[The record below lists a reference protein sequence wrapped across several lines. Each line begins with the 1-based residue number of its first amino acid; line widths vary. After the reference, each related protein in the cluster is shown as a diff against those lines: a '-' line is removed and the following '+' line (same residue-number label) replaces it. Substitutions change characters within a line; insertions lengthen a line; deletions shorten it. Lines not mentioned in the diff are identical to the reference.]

1 MDKLIVDNPTAVDQR
16 NGVDEND
23 IAKERLLELFHEHR
37 SLLFSIAYRMLG
49 TVADAEDKIQE
60 TFLRWQRVSLA
71 DIRSPRAFLV
81 TIVSRLCISHLQS
94 AHVQR
99 EEYFGQWL
107 PEPIL
112 TDRTPGPLDALAM
125 EESLSMGFLVL
136 LERLTPVERA
146 VFLLREVFGYEYEE
160 IGRIT
165 ELTEVNCRQI
175 LRRARK
181 HITDSRPRFE
191 PSPEKQDELLK
202 EFLGVTVNG
211 DMDGLLALLAK
222 DVVLYTDGGGKM
234 TAVPQPIHGA
244 TNVARLLSMA
254 LKKFAENVVP
264 RCTQINGQP
273 GLIGYING
281 IAETA
286 VIVDVAEGRIQNIF
300 IVRNP
305 DKLMRV
311 PPLSTEFIC

>member
-1 MDKLIVDNPTAVDQR
+1 MSNLIDGHPTKDAELSEVDAD
-16 NGVDEND
+16 DS
-23 IAKERLLELFHEHR
+23 AKRRLLELFHEHR

-60 TFLRWQRVSLA
+60 TFLRWQRVSIA
-71 DIRSPRAFLV
+71 DIKSPRAFLV

-99 EEYFGQWL
+99 EEYLGQWL
-107 PEPIL
+107 PEPLL
-112 TDRTPGPLDALAM
+112 TDRTHDPSSAVAM

-146 VFLLREVFGYEYEE
+146 VFLLREVFEYEYEE
-160 IGRIT
+160 VARIT
-165 ELTEVNCRQI
+165 HLTEVNCRQI
-175 LRRARK
+175 LRRARQ
-181 HITDSRPRFE
+181 HITEGRPRFD
-191 PSPEKQDELLK
+191 PSPEKQDELLT
-202 EFLGVTVNG
+202 EFLGATVNG
-211 DMDGLLALLAK
+211 DMNGLIALLAK

-234 TAVPQPIHGA
+234 TAVPQPIYGP

-254 LKKFAENVVP
+254 LKKFADNVVI
-264 RCTQINGQP
+264 RRTEINGQP
-273 GLIGYING
+273 GILGYING

-286 VIVDVAEGRIQNIF
+286 VIVDIAEGRIQNVY

-305 DKLMRV
+305 DKLTRV
-311 PPLSTEFIC
+311 PRLSTMSVS

>member
-1 MDKLIVDNPTAVDQR
+1 MDKRIEDKPTKDDELSEVDAD
-16 NGVDEND
+16 DS
-23 IAKERLLELFHEHR
+23 AKRRLLEVFHEHR

-60 TFLRWQRVSLA
+60 TFLRWQRVSIA
-71 DIRSPRAFLV
+71 DIKSPRAFLV

-99 EEYFGQWL
+99 EEYLGQWL
-107 PEPIL
+107 PEPLL
-112 TDRTPGPLDALAM
+112 TDHDHDPSADLAM

-146 VFLLREVFGYEYEE
+146 VFLLREVFEYEYEE
-160 IGRIT
+160 VARIT
-165 ELTEVNCRQI
+165 RLTEVNCRQI
-175 LRRARK
+175 LRRARQ
-181 HITDSRPRFE
+181 HITEGRPRFD
-191 PSPEKQDELLK
+191 PSPAKQDELLT
-202 EFLGVTVNG
+202 EFLGATVNG
-211 DMDGLLALLAK
+211 DMDGLIALLAK

-234 TAVPQPIHGA
+234 TAVPQPIYGP

-254 LKKFAENVVP
+254 LKKFAENVVI
-264 RCTQINGQP
+264 RRTEINGQP
-273 GLIGYING
+273 GILGYING

-286 VIVDVAEGRIQNIF
+286 VIVDIAEGRIRNVY

-305 DKLMRV
+305 DKLTRV
-311 PPLSTEFIC
+311 PLLSTELVC

>member
-1 MDKLIVDNPTAVDQR
+1 MAKLIEGDSTKDDEPSEVEADDPAQR
-16 NGVDEND
+16 
-23 IAKERLLELFHEHR
+23 RRLELFHEHR

-60 TFLRWQRVSLA
+60 TFLRWQRVSIA
-71 DIRSPRAFLV
+71 DIKSPRAFLV

-107 PEPIL
+107 PEPLL
-112 TDRTPGPLDALAM
+112 TDHDHDPSAALAM

-146 VFLLREVFGYEYEE
+146 VFLLREVFEYEYEE
-160 IGRIT
+160 VGRIT
-165 ELTEVNCRQI
+165 HLTEVNCRQI
-175 LRRARK
+175 LRRARQR
-181 HITDSRPRFE
+181 ITEGRPRFD
-191 PSPEKQDELLK
+191 PSPEKQDELLTQ
-202 EFLGVTVNG
+202 FLGATVNG
-211 DMDGLLALLAK
+211 DMNGLISLLAK
-222 DVVLYTDGGGKM
+222 DIVLYTDGGGKT
-234 TAVPQPIHGA
+234 TAVPQPVYGP

-254 LKKFAENVVP
+254 LKKFAENVVI
-264 RCTQINGQP
+264 RRAQINGQP
-273 GLIGYING
+273 GILGYING

-286 VIVDVAEGRIQNIF
+286 VIVDIAAGRIQNVY

-305 DKLMRV
+305 DKLTRV
-311 PPLSTEFIC
+311 PLLSTEFVC